1 MDIDSPTAKDTLS
14 MEFAAL
20 EGKYAELT
28 LMETLFSTYTLNAAP
43 LRGKLATFRHT
54 SRQYNCSSFPFDTFG

>member
-1 MDIDSPTAKDTLS
+1 MDIDSPAAKDTLS
-14 MEFAAL
+14 KEFTAL

-54 SRQYNCSSFPFDTFG
+54 SRQYNCSSFLFDTFG

>member
-1 MDIDSPTAKDTLS
+1 MDIDSPPEKDTLS

-20 EGKYAELT
+20 ERKYAELT
-28 LMETLFSTYTLNAAP
+28 MMETLFSTYTLNAAP

-54 SRQYNCSSFPFDTFG
+54 SRQYNCSSFPFDPFG

>member
-1 MDIDSPTAKDTLS
+1 MDIDSSTAKDTLS